1 MFNCKTD
8 DSLIHKE
15 GGLSR
20 QIHDNDVENALY
32 LTLQRFNAFS
42 LCVSNEEL
50 QNIAT
55 KDLATLEIEQSL
67 LNARSLGQSQ
77 LEEFVKVRLQ
87 QNAEQ
92 EPKTTFRDSLSK
104 NKRLTFANLYE
115 VMKGETSTE
124 KKKIL
129 TVDRNV
135 LHRLITAYEAGREVN
150 MQDIL
155 KHELMPVPVSIV
167 ETNQTLRSGNKS
179 VLAEVLTKEV
189 TCPAAVT
196 LVGDSALVIDGFAL
210 VAAIGK
216 PEKAK
221 TFGDLSDVF
230 FSTILSKGTA
240 YK

>member
-8 DSLIHKE
+8 DILIHKE

-20 QIHDNDVENALY
+20 QIYDNDAENALY

-55 KDLATLEIEQSL
+55 KDLATSEIEQSL

-77 LEEFVKVRLQ
+77 LEEFVKVRLL

-104 NKRLTFANLYE
+104 NKPLTFANLYE
-115 VMKGETSTE
+115 VMKGEASTE

-167 ETNQTLRSGNKS
+167 ETN
-179 VLAEVLTKEV
+179 
-189 TCPAAVT
+189 
-196 LVGDSALVIDGFAL
+196 
-210 VAAIGK
+210 
-216 PEKAK
+216 
-221 TFGDLSDVF
+221 
-230 FSTILSKGTA
+230 
-240 YK
+240 